1 MISRNS
7 YVYEK
12 AVKRAVCA
20 VKNERAR
27 SDWSKHT
34 DRSRDVACAAAKH
47 VFIFADVYD
56 YEGAMAA
63 AEDALAITSV
73 TP

>member
-7 YVYEK
+7 CVYKK

-20 VKNERAR
+20 VKNERER

-34 DRSRDVACAAAKH
+34 DRSRDVARAAAKH
-47 VFIFADVYD
+47 VFMFC
-56 YEGAMAA
+56 GC
-63 AEDALAITSV
+63 LRL
-73 TP
+73 